1 MASIEPAAHAVESL
15 SALDAGSHAML
26 DALVMASGWNQT
38 ADDWAVFGRHGSV
51 HVVRDAEGRIVASG
65 AVLPMGA
72 TVAWIS
78 MILVAPEARGLGLG
92 RAVFEHCL
100 RTVKTTGRV
109 AMLDATPAGEQLY
122 RQYAFA
128 PLWRLSRWHR
138 GQVAGR
144 PRAATAQA
152 IRPDIA
158 GLDALIALDTEAL
171 GLQRGAVLGELMRRE
186 DSRVVRHA
194 QAFAVLRSGR
204 IAHHIGPL
212 IATDEAS
219 AAMLLSEL
227 IDAIAQPV
235 FIDVPDDRPML
246 RRLLADAGFT
256 QQRGFARMALGEP
269 PAPGQRAF
277 IHAIA
282 GPEFG

>member
-1 MASIEPAAHAVESL
+1 MASIEAAVETL
-15 SALDAGSHAML
+15 PALDAGSLAML
-26 DALVMASGWNQT
+26 DALVVASAWNQT
-38 ADDWAVFGRHGSV
+38 PDDWAVFGRHGSV

-72 TVAWIS
+72 TAAWIS
-78 MILVAPEARGLGLG
+78 MILVAPAARGLGLG
-92 RAVFEHCL
+92 RAVFAHCL
-100 RTVKTTGRV
+100 RTVQGTGRV

-122 RQYAFA
+122 RQYGFA

-138 GQVAGR
+138 GQVAAGS
-144 PRAATAQA
+144 RAATAQT

-158 GLDALIALDTEAL
+158 GLGALVALDTEAL
-171 GLQRGAVLGELMRRE
+171 GLDRGAVLGELMRRA

-194 QAFAVLRSGR
+194 QAFAVLRRGR
-204 IAHHIGPL
+204 IADHIGPL

-219 AAMLLSEL
+219 AALLLNEL
-227 IDAIAQPV
+227 VDGISQAL
-235 FIDVPDDRPML
+235 FIDVPDQRSLL
-246 RRLLADAGFT
+246 RRQLVDAGFAL
-256 QQRGFARMALGEP
+256 QRGFTRMALGEP
-269 PAPGQRAF
+269 ASLGQTAF